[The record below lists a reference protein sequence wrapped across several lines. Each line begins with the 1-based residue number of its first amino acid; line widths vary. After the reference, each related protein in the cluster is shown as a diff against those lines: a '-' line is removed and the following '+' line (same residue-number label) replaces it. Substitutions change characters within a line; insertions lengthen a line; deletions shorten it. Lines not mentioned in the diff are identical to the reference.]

1 MLATRGVSQSNINA
15 TKLRGFRIPLPPPVE
30 QQKIALVLSSVDKK
44 IEAEQKRKTAL
55 QTLFKAMLHLL
66 MTGKI
71 RVKDLE
77 AKLA

>member
-1 MLATRGVSQSNINA
+1 MIA
-15 TKLRGFRIPLPPPVE
+15 LPPIRE
-30 QQKIALVLSSVDKK
+30 QERIALVLSSVDKK
-44 IEAEQKRKTAL
+44 IEAEEKRKASL
-55 QTLFKAMLHLL
+55 QTLFKTMLHLL